1 MSKLQSSI
9 QKAISKSRE
18 NAGKPASRKRNAPDR
33 TSGSDTAAPAN
44 MFKVFQLAFPRQDVM
59 KESLIVSAIDDR
71 AAKSA
76 YDLLRTRVLQRMR
89 GNSWRT
95 LLVTSPG
102 PGEGK
107 TLTSSNLAIS
117 ISRDVN
123 QSVVLV
129 DLDLR
134 RSSIAKYLGID
145 VDIKAGVGDFLN
157 GDAEIS
163 DIVYTPGE
171 MPRIALLPNREPLD
185 NASDLLGSPRMK
197 DLVAWLRDQSDRSI
211 VIFDM
216 PPVLACDD
224 VLAFSSEADAILL
237 VAAQGITDR
246 GELET
251 TVNMAAASDHVGH
264 GGPGDRRR
272 HRDDVDDRHAA
283 RRPGLHRQR
292 QPAPARPAPAVAP
305 GHLRR
310 RHRHAR
316 RHRTRS
322 DLDALALRKPAARR
336 GGHRRRPFRQE
347 PGAGV
352 SRPTAAWRST
362 AKSFRARRPRPKAW
376 RR

>member
-246 GELET
+246 GELEK
-251 TVNMAAASDHVGH
+251 TVE
-264 GGPGDRRR
+264 
-272 HRDDVDDRHAA
+272 
-283 RRPGLHRQR
+283 L
-292 QPAPARPAPAVAP
+292 
-305 GHLRR
+305 
-310 RHRHAR
+310 
-316 RHRTRS
+316 
-322 DLDALALRKPAARR
+322 LAECNVL
-336 GGHRRRPFRQE
+336 
-347 PGAGV
+347 GV
-352 SRPTAAWRST
+352 VLN
-362 AKSFRARRPRPKAW
+362 RANEGSGTDYEGYY
-376 RR
+376 